1 MYATTT
7 TGHREHVTVN
17 KTTRVLQAMSIN
29 NNYCRLVQTTTT
41 TTEEWR
47 GLNYTD
53 AQSVCVASETS
64 TLNGV
69 TRSYLGSAKI
79 SVTATASTSWATI
92 DGCWGTKVTSQLS
105 RMGDTNCYQVTKTT
119 EQMSVTNYGGSMQL
133 L

>member
-7 TGHREHVTVN
+7 TGHREHVTVS
-17 KTTRVLQAMSIN
+17 KTSKVLQAMAIN

-41 TTEEWR
+41 TTEEWL
-47 GLNYTD
+47 GLSYTD

-64 TLNGV
+64 TLGGV
-69 TRSYLGSAKI
+69 TRNYLGSAKI
-79 SVTATASTSWATI
+79 TVTTSGASTWATI

>member
-7 TGHREHVTVN
+7 TGHREHITVN
-17 KTTRVLQAMSIN
+17 KTTKVLQAMAIN

-41 TTEEWR
+41 TTEEWL
-47 GLNYTD
+47 GLSYTD

-64 TLNGV
+64 TLGAV
-69 TRSYLGSAKI
+69 TRNYLGSAKI
-79 SVTATASTSWATI
+79 TVRTSGASTWATI

>member
-7 TGHREHVTVN
+7 TGHREHTTVN
-17 KTTRVLQAMSIN
+17 KATRVLQAMSIN

-47 GLNYTD
+47 GLNYAD

-69 TRSYLGSAKI
+69 TRNYLGSAKI
-79 SVTATASTSWATI
+79 SVTATASTAWATI

>member
-17 KTTRVLQAMSIN
+17 KSTKVLQGLN
-29 NNYCRLVQTTTT
+29 LVNTYCRLIQTTST

-47 GLNYTD
+47 GLNYAD
-53 AQSVCVASETS
+53 AMSVCTSSETS

-69 TRSYLGSAKI
+69 TRPYLGSAKL
-79 SVTATASTSWATI
+79 SVSSGGQSRWATI
-92 DGCWGTKVTSQLS
+92 DGCWGTRISSQLS
-105 RMGDTNCYQVTKTT
+105 RMSDTNCYEVKKTT
-119 EQMSVTNYGGSMQL
+119 EVMTVTNYGGTMEL